1 MTTPPTSQ
9 PLAARPAAGSDVVA
23 GPPVSPATAR
33 RKRRPVGG
41 RPSTVLTIAMLA
53 ATAYFLLPLVWVVVA
68 STKSNADLF
77 SSFGLW
83 FADDFN
89 LLQNLQDVFSAQGGV
104 FAKWLRNSIVY
115 AVVSGVG
122 AAILATMAGYA
133 FAKLR
138 FPGGNALFSVIL
150 GAIMVPMTA
159 LAIPT
164 YLLFAK
170 VGLTDTPWAI
180 IVPSLVSPF
189 GVYLMRV
196 YADGAVD
203 DSLLEAARVDG
214 AGEGRIFLRVVLR
227 LLAPGFVTVLLFQ
240 LVATWNNYF
249 LPLIMLNTAD
259 LYPLTVGLAQW
270 QATSAAGSGAQALFS
285 TVITGSFVSIIPLV
299 VAFLFLQKYW
309 QSGLTAGGVKQ

>member
-1 MTTPPTSQ
+1 MSTPPTSQ
-9 PLAARPAAGSDVVA
+9 PLAAGPAAGAAVA
-23 GPPVSPATAR
+23 RPKRPAEQRRSAR
-33 RKRRPVGG
+33 RVGG
-41 RPSTVLTIAMLA
+41 RPSTLLTVVLLLCV
-53 ATAYFLLPLVWVVVA
+53 AYCLLPLWWVFVA

-89 LLQNLQDVFSAQGGV
+89 FFQNLQDVFTSQGGV
-104 FAKWLRNSIVY
+104 YAKWLRNSVLY
-115 AVVSGVG
+115 AVVSAVG

-133 FAKLR
+133 FAKFR
-138 FPGGNALFSVIL
+138 FPGRTLLFSIIL
-150 GAIMVPMTA
+150 GAIMIPMTA

-164 YLLFAK
+164 YLLFSK
-170 VGLTDTPWAI
+170 VDLVNTPWAV

-196 YADGAVD
+196 YAEGAVD
-203 DSLLEAARVDG
+203 SSLLEAARVDG
-214 AGEGRIFLRVVLR
+214 AGEGRIFVSVALR

-249 LPLIMLNTAD
+249 LPLIMLNSSD

-270 QATSAAGSGAQALFS
+270 QATSAAGSGSQALFS
-285 TVITGSFVSIIPLV
+285 TVITGAFVSIIPLM
-299 VAFLFLQKYW
+299 VAFLFLQRYW

>member
-1 MTTPPTSQ
+1 MTNQPTSQ
-9 PLAARPAAGSDVVA
+9 PLAANPTAGADVVGPPAA
-23 GPPVSPATAR
+23 PAR
-33 RKRRPVGG
+33 RGSRRPTSN
-41 RPSTVLTIAMLA
+41 RPSTVLTVAMLLCV
-53 ATAYFLLPLVWVVVA
+53 AYFLLPLVWIVVA

-89 LLQNLQDVFSAQGGV
+89 LVANLQDVFTAQGGIY
-104 FAKWLRNSIVY
+104 ASWLRNSIVY
-115 AVVSGVG
+115 AVVSAVG
-122 AAILATMAGYA
+122 AAVLATMAGYA

-138 FPGGNALFSVIL
+138 FPGGTALFSIIL
-150 GAIMVPMTA
+150 GAIMVPTTA

-170 VGLTDTPWAI
+170 ISLVDTPWAVI
-180 IVPSLVSPF
+180 IPSLVSPF

-196 YADGAVD
+196 YAEGAVD

-214 AGEGRIFLRVVLR
+214 AGEGRIFRQVVLR

-270 QATSAAGSGAQALFS
+270 QATSAAGSGAQAMFS
-285 TVITGSFVSIIPLV
+285 TVITGSLVSIIPLV